1 MSEDGNGCENF
12 RWKDDLNFTDK
23 IRLMVIQ
30 QVWRRKLS
38 IKLKANLGSERASLN
53 ANNFMSE
60 PFRKSNQEINTGW
73 KTGQE
78 GLRTKVWEI
87 QTAGL
92 YEVKISLEPVSTEF
106 DGQEVVVEVG
116 YLGLSSNSS
125 K

>member
-1 MSEDGNGCENF
+1 MSHLENQ
-12 RWKDDLNFTDK
+12 T
-23 IRLMVIQ
+23 
-30 QVWRRKLS
+30 RRS
-38 IKLKANLGSERASLN
+38 ILGG
-53 ANNFMSE
+53 
-60 PFRKSNQEINTGW
+60 K
-73 KTGQE
+73 QE